1 MQTTCTDNSQLP
13 FKCCMVCVSLIGGSM
28 ALVFI
33 FLIYYMGYIS
43 TEVSI
48 WVSMGLFIALAFYES
63 FLLSFIT
70 RHMIKG
76 INKN

>member
-1 MQTTCTDNSQLP
+1 MKNTCTDNSQLP
-13 FKCCMVCVSLIGGSM
+13 FKCRMVCVSLIGGSM

-43 TEVSI
+43 IEAAI
-48 WVSMGLFIALAFYES
+48 WISMGLFIILAFYES
-63 FLLSFIT
+63 LLLSFIT

-76 INKN
+76 INNN